1 MHTVAATLG
10 PVTIG
15 GMPLH
20 SRLADVR
27 LQLDHPP
34 GVVLG
39 VLRLPLLD
47 PILDDIERGFDA
59 AGTEAPPDPQLVA
72 EIERTVQLL
81 SEGMLGTASD
91 ALGRRGRLV
100 ELLRR
105 SNGGELPAIAFDD
118 GDAFGA
124 ELRTMLRTDRSLRLA
139 LGRLHPLVIRA
150 TAVAPSPRWTTE
162 AHRVLAAA
170 ADADLSVAIR
180 RTLASLLRSDIV
192 SRPDILVGGL
202 RLANQRLARGVLW
215 FASLA
220 LDAPAGLIGSVGVR
234 MGTSGRNDAV
244 VRDTA
249 VANTC
254 AALLGASDDPGA
266 AAQLATMRVRVTNR
280 NVLKQV
286 DRALGV
292 VAARA
297 GIEVATVI
305 ELALPTFGLES
316 EGVLELPIEDT
327 TAVIVVTPDATVRQ
341 VWRQADGIDQ
351 DRPQAA
357 LTAAHPAEV
366 AEVAERVTAIRS
378 AIVEE
383 RTRMED
389 RLASSRSW
397 PEPLWRSRYA
407 DHPIGRVFGR
417 RLIWEVGSPGEART
431 AARYDGEGWVGS
443 DGRRLGLG
451 AAFEVR
457 LWHPAD
463 AREIEIAAWQATL
476 AAAAMDQPVKQV
488 HREVFRPV
496 PRDLGLAADRR
507 FAGRVVEH
515 GHLRALLRGRGWAV
529 PALGAW
535 DQGDEA
541 TAIRAF
547 DGGLRAELRYQAVEQ
562 VPTGMRQER
571 ARLIAVRFM
580 SASGPDD
587 AVQVPLSA
595 VPARV
600 FSEAIRDV
608 SLVAIVASEAG
619 SD

>member
-1 MHTVAATLG
+1 
-10 PVTIG
+10 
-15 GMPLH
+15 MPLDA
-20 SRLADVR
+20 RLADVR

-47 PILDDIERGFDA
+47 PLLDDIESAFDA
-59 AGTEAPPDPQLVA
+59 AGSEAPPNPALVA

-81 SEGMLGTASD
+81 SERMLGTAAE
-91 ALGRRGRLV
+91 ALSRRGRLV

-105 SNGGELPAIAFDD
+105 SNAGELPAIAFDD

-124 ELRTMLRTDRSLRLA
+124 ELRTMLGTDPSLRLA
-139 LGRLHPLVIRA
+139 LGYLHPLVIHA
-150 TAVAPSPRWTTE
+150 TAVAPPPRWTTE
-162 AHRVLAAA
+162 ARRVLAEAGAA
-170 ADADLSVAIR
+170 NLSGAIR

-202 RLANQRLARGVLW
+202 RLANQRLARGLLW
-215 FASLA
+215 FASVA
-220 LDAPAGLIGSVGVR
+220 LDAPAELIGSVGVR

-266 AAQLATMRVRVTNR
+266 AAQLATMRIRVTNR

-286 DRALGV
+286 DRALEV

-305 ELALPTFGLES
+305 ELALPTFGLGS
-316 EGVLELPIEDT
+316 EGRLELPIDGT
-327 TAVIVVTPDATVRQ
+327 TAVIAVTTDATVRQ
-341 VWRQADGIDQ
+341 VWRQVDGIDL
-351 DRPQAA
+351 DRPPAA
-357 LTAAHPAEV
+357 LAAAHPAEV
-366 AEVAERVTAIRS
+366 AEVAERVAAIRS

-383 RTRMED
+383 RRRMAG
-389 RLASSRSW
+389 RLASSRAV

-407 DHPIGRVFGR
+407 DHPIGRTFGC
-417 RLIWEVGSPGEART
+417 RLIWQVGSPGEAGT
-431 AARYDGEGWVGS
+431 AALPDGVGWIGV
-443 DGRRLGLG
+443 DGQRLSLG
-451 AAFEVR
+451 AASEVR

-463 AREIEIAAWQATL
+463 ADDAEISAWRATL
-476 AAAAMDQPVKQV
+476 AAATLEQPMKQV
-488 HREVFRPV
+488 HREVFRPT

-515 GHLRALLRGRGWAV
+515 GHLRALLRSRGWAA

-541 TAIRAF
+541 TAFRAF
-547 DGGLRAELRYQAVEQ
+547 DDGLRAELRYQAAEQ
-562 VPTGMRQER
+562 VPTGTRQER
-571 ARLIAVRFM
+571 ARLVAVRFK
-580 SASGPDD
+580 SASATDEP
-587 AVQVPLSA
+587 AQVPLSA
-595 VPARV
+595 VPPRV

-608 SLVAIVASEAG
+608 SLVAVVASGAG